1 MGNEI
6 RSPAGVTMPHR
17 RTLKLLTLKLF
28 LFAAI
33 FLGPSLSLSADEKTT
48 VPDSH
53 PEVMVGTSSAAVVVD
68 GNQLFR
74 LLGISSFP
82 AQERAQA
89 IARHIRDL
97 AADPA
102 VSPESLTLMEAH
114 DMTRLVA
121 GDVVVLNL
129 VDADAELE
137 GVELEVLAKAVRTR
151 IVQAIV
157 DWRTDR
163 DPAVLK
169 RNALFALGVTVVFT
183 LALLVGH
190 WGYRRLKAKLEKSA
204 QELIQDVTIK
214 QFKLF
219 DRNQLLK
226 VVTRL
231 VGLIWYSIILAS
243 AYFYLQSVLSLFPW
257 TRGLANWLIGIL
269 IAPVKTLGLG
279 LIKAFPDL
287 VFLVVLYFV
296 ARFIL
301 RMIHLFFAGVAE
313 GKVVLGG
320 FDAEWAWPTY
330 RLVRMLLIGF
340 SLVVAYPYIPG
351 SDSAAFKGVSI
362 FAGVLFSL
370 GSSSLVGNLIAGY
383 TMTYRRAFRIGD
395 RIRVGEHLGDVEQI
409 RLLVTHLRTP
419 KNEAVIV
426 PNSSILNAEVINYSS
441 LAKEHGLILHST
453 VGIGYDTPWRQV
465 EALLLKA
472 AERTSGVLNNPS
484 PFVLQKALGD
494 FTINYEINV
503 YCAEP
508 RLMNRVLSDLHG
520 NIQDTFNEYG
530 VQIMS
535 PNYEADPETPKIVP
549 RENWYAT
556 PAQPPEG

>member
-1 MGNEI
+1 MTNC
-6 RSPAGVTMPHR
+6 P
-17 RTLKLLTLKLF
+17 TLKALTLVLF
-28 LFAAI
+28 LIAAI
-33 FLGPSLSLSADEKTT
+33 SLDLTPSLAAAEQSNALDLHSE
-48 VPDSH
+48 VPVES
-53 PEVMVGTSSAAVVVD
+53 SSAPVVLD
-68 GNQLFR
+68 GYQLFR
-74 LLGISSFP
+74 VRGVSSFP
-82 AQERAQA
+82 AKQRAQM
-89 IARHIRDL
+89 IAKRIRDL
-97 AADPA
+97 AADPTF
-102 VSPESLTLMEAH
+102 SPDSLTTQDENGLSRI
-114 DMTRLVA
+114 MTDGA
-121 GDVVVLNL
+121 VVLSL
-129 VDADAELE
+129 VDADADLE
-137 GVELEVLAKAVRTR
+137 GVTRDILADAVKIR
-151 IVQAIV
+151 VAQAV
-157 DWRTDR
+157 KDWRNDR
-163 DPAVLK
+163 NPGVLK
-169 RNALFALGVTVVFT
+169 RNALYAFGVTVVFT
-183 LALLVGH
+183 LALLAGY
-190 WGYRRLKAKLEKSA
+190 WLYRRLRAKLEKSA

-226 VVTRL
+226 IVTRL
-231 VGLIWYSIILAS
+231 VGLLWYAIILAS
-243 AYFYLQSVLSLFPW
+243 AYFYIQGVLSLFPW
-257 TRGLANWLIGIL
+257 TRGLAHWLLGIL
-269 IAPVKTLGLG
+269 IAPVQTIFMGLVE
-279 LIKAFPDL
+279 AFPDL

-296 ARFIL
+296 VRFIL
-301 RMIHLFFAGVAE
+301 RMIHLFFAGIAE
-313 GKVVLGG
+313 EKVVLSG
-320 FDAEWAWPTY
+320 FEAEWAWPTY

-351 SDSAAFKGVSI
+351 SDSDAFKGVSI

-441 LAKEHGLILHST
+441 LAKEHGLILHTT

-472 AERTSGVLNNPS
+472 AERTPGVLQNPV

-494 FTINYEINV
+494 FCINYELNV

-508 RLMNRVLSDLHG
+508 RQMNRFLSDLHR
-520 NIQDTFNEYG
+520 NIQDVFNEYG

-535 PNYEADPETPKIVP
+535 PNYEADPAEPKVVP
-549 RENWYAT
+549 RENWYAA
-556 PAQPPEG
+556 PARPPEG